1 MKPAFRHAAVACT
14 FAFALIAAWRVAGEL
29 IAERY
34 AESEPERA
42 LRWRPNDPRARLVL
56 AERQLA
62 EGRLDR
68 AKANA
73 VFVLQREPLQGT
85 AFRILAEVAER
96 EGRRPEAFE
105 IYRIAERRAPRDL
118 RVRAWL
124 TQRYLEQGQY
134 GQALIRIDRILRM
147 SPLRART
154 INPLLV
160 KLAQDPRF
168 ADALAEYLYGNPPWR
183 RSVLAAL
190 RDPKAG
196 NQAAAGRIMEA
207 LQARGALSDEEYAR
221 WLDSLL
227 LQGRWG
233 EAYARWAGLAP
244 KAGGRLPIVFN
255 GDFEK
260 EPSNAGFDWRLRRV
274 PGVLLEFEPAPGSR
288 GKAAYFRFLG
298 RRVPRAGFEQ
308 PLMLSPGPYR
318 LDLRMRAQS
327 LRSGLGLQWQV
338 ACAGSGGIIARSEP
352 VEGTFGW
359 RHAVVAFEVPNAGCP
374 GQFLRLVNPVP
385 VGTGQQVV
393 GEYWVD
399 DITIYPQK

>member
-1 MKPAFRHAAVACT
+1 MKPAFRHAAVACA
-14 FAFALIAAWRVAGEL
+14 FAFALVAGWRVVGDL

-42 LRWRPNDPRARLVL
+42 LRWRPNDPRAHLAL

-62 EGRLDR
+62 QGRLDEAR
-68 AKANA
+68 ANA
-73 VFVLQREPLQGT
+73 AFVLQREPLQGA
-85 AFRILAEVAER
+85 AFRILAEIADR
-96 EGRRPEAFE
+96 QGRRQQAFE

-134 GQALIRIDRILRM
+134 AQALVRIDRILRM

-160 KLAQDPRF
+160 KLAEDPGF
-168 ADALAEYLYGNPPWR
+168 AGALADYLYGNPPWR
-183 RSVLAAL
+183 RSVLEAL
-190 RDPKAG
+190 RDPKTG
-196 NQAAAGRIMEA
+196 NQAVAARIMEA

-221 WLDSLL
+221 WLDSLM

-233 EAYARWAGLAP
+233 EAYARWAGTAV
-244 KAGGRLPIVFN
+244 KRGGRLPIVFN
-255 GDFEK
+255 GDFEQ
-260 EPSNAGFDWRLRRV
+260 EPSNAGFDWRLKRI
-274 PGVLLEFEPAPGSR
+274 PGVLLEFESAPGAR
-288 GKAAYFRFLG
+288 GNTAYFRFLD
-298 RRVPRAGFEQ
+298 RRVPRAGLEQ
-308 PLMLSPGPYR
+308 PLLLSPGRYR
-318 LDLRMRAQS
+318 LGIRMRAQA

-338 ACAGSGGIIARSEP
+338 ICVGPGGIVARSEP

-359 RHAVVAFEVPNAGCP
+359 RHADVEFEVPKTGCP

-385 VGTGQQVV
+385 TGAGQQVV
-393 GEYWVD
+393 GEFWVD
-399 DITIYPQK
+399 DITISRQ